1 MDNMTFEIRKP
12 GQYKT
17 SQWSGGTTTELYI
30 YPEGSSLQNLDF
42 QFRISTAR
50 VEIEESSFTVFP
62 GVKRI
67 ILPLQGEMNLIH
79 NDDKPIHLK
88 PYEQHSFAGDS
99 ITKCIG
105 KVTDFNLMTR
115 GNNKGTIEV
124 IHLQP
129 GEQYNTIL
137 INSLIYCFS
146 GQIRIENQHLTTHET
161 LVLNSAIE
169 QSLHLKAISKTM
181 LIQVE
186 LKF

>member
-1 MDNMTFEIRKP
+1 MDNKTFEIRKP

-50 VEIEESSFTVFP
+50 VEIEESSFTFFP
-62 GVKRI
+62 GVRRI

-79 NDDKPIHLK
+79 ADDKPIHLK

-115 GNNKGTIEV
+115 GNNKGTIEM

-129 GEQYNTIL
+129 GEQYETIM
-137 INSLIYCFS
+137 IKSLIYCFS
-146 GQIRIENQHLTTHET
+146 GQIRIDNQNFETNET
-161 LVLNSAIE
+161 LVYYSEDALTITLNAS
-169 QSLHLKAISKTM
+169 SRSVLVMVVL
-181 LIQVE
+181 
-186 LKF
+186 

>member
-1 MDNMTFEIRKP
+1 MTFEIRKP

-67 ILPLQGEMNLIH
+67 IFPLQGEMNLIH
-79 NDDKPIHLK
+79 DDDKPIHLK

-115 GNNKGTIEV
+115 GNIKGTIEV
-124 IHLQP
+124 IQLQP
-129 GEQYNTIL
+129 DEQISVILENTV
-137 INSLIYCFS
+137 IYCFM
-146 GQIRIENQHLTTHET
+146 GQIRIDNQNFGTNET
-161 LVLNSAIE
+161 LVYHSVDALTIKLN
-169 QSLHLKAISKTM
+169 AISRSVLVM
-181 LIQVE
+181 VVL
-186 LKF
+186 